1 MSDTLIR
8 VNVVT
13 DNVSNNTRI
22 TVLAFRKRFTLEERV
37 ALEKRARE
45 DALIRVFLD
54 DVAAATYIDLA
65 DPDLKEC
72 LEAAAIL
79 GVIEVNR
86 VSEILDTPATDAE
99 LPEEGF

>member
-8 VNVVT
+8 VNAAIG
-13 DNVSNNTRI
+13 NLSNGTRI

-45 DALIRVFLD
+45 DSLIRVFLD
-54 DVAAATYIDLA
+54 DVAAATYIDLT
-65 DPDLKEC
+65 DPELKEC
-72 LEAAAIL
+72 LEAAAAL
-79 GVIEVNR
+79 DVIEVNR
-86 VSEILDTPATDAE
+86 VSEILDTPATEAE

>member
-8 VNVVT
+8 VNAAIG
-13 DNVSNNTRI
+13 NLSNNTRI

-45 DALIRVFLD
+45 DSLIRVFLD
-54 DVAAATYIDLA
+54 DVAAATYIDLT
-65 DPDLKEC
+65 DPELKEC
-72 LEAAAIL
+72 LEAAAAL
-79 GVIEVNR
+79 DVIEVNR
-86 VSEILDTPATDAE
+86 VSEILDTPATVAE

>member
-8 VNVVT
+8 VNVAIG
-13 DNVSNNTRI
+13 NNSNNTRI

-45 DALIRVFLD
+45 DPLIRVFLD
-54 DVAAATYIDLA
+54 DVAAATYIDLT
-65 DPDLKEC
+65 DPELKEC
-72 LEAAAIL
+72 LEAAAAL
-79 GVIEVNR
+79 DVIEVDR
-86 VSEILDTPATDAE
+86 VSQILNTPVTEAE

>member
-13 DNVSNNTRI
+13 GNTNNTRI

-45 DALIRVFLD
+45 DAMIRVFLD
-54 DVAAATYIDLA
+54 DVAAATYIDLK
-65 DPDLKEC
+65 DPDLREC
-72 LEAAAIL
+72 LEAAAALDVI
-79 GVIEVNR
+79 GVDR
-86 VSEILDTPATDAE
+86 VAELLDTPASDAE

>member
-13 DNVSNNTRI
+13 GNTNNTRI

-45 DALIRVFLD
+45 DAMIRVFLD
-54 DVAAATYIDLA
+54 DVAAATYIDLT
-65 DPDLKEC
+65 DPDLREC
-72 LEAAAIL
+72 LEAAAALDVI
-79 GVIEVNR
+79 GVDRVAELLDAP
-86 VSEILDTPATDAE
+86 VSEAE

>member
-1 MSDTLIR
+1 MTDTLFYL
-8 VNVVT
+8 
-13 DNVSNNTRI
+13 SNTIVKPTNRI

-45 DALIRVFLD
+45 DAMIRVFLD
-54 DVAAATYIDLA
+54 DVAAATYIDLK

-72 LEAAAIL
+72 LEAAAAL
-79 GVIEVNR
+79 DVIEVNR
-86 VSEILDTPATDAE
+86 VLEILDTPATEAE

>member
-13 DNVSNNTRI
+13 GNTNNTRI

-54 DVAAATYIDLA
+54 DVAAATYIDLS

-72 LEAAAIL
+72 LEAAAAL
-79 GVIEVNR
+79 DVIEVNR
-86 VSEILDTPATDAE
+86 VSEILDTPATEAE